1 MGNQSLSIMSKRKAE
16 PTATSDRRSARARTV
31 PHRFNPCGS
40 SSTPDAFEEM
50 AQTVAAEVA
59 SQCPIPVSADALKAL
74 QGALLPAMS
83 AFVEAAHANSITR
96 GKTEIEDADF
106 DAVFEAYKKAKKQSA
121 SSAPNA
127 APKAAKAAPKA
138 APKAAKAAKAPASKK
153 AKATKK
159 R

>member
-121 SSAPNA
+121 SSAP
-127 APKAAKAAPKA
+127 KAAKAALKAAKA

>member
-96 GKTEIEDADF
+96 GKTEIEDAVF
-106 DAVFEAYKKAKKQSA
+106 DAYKKAKKQSA
-121 SSAPNA
+121 SSAPKA

-138 APKAAKAAKAPASKK
+138 AKAAPKAAKTASKAAPK
-153 AKATKK
+153 ASKTAK
-159 R
+159 